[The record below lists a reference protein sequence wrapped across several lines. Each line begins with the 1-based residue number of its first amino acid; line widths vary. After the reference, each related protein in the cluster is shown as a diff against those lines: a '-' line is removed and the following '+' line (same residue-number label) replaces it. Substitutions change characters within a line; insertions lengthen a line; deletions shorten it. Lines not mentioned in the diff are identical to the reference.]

1 VNFVF
6 AHPGAALPREEMMM
20 TIRCFLPVLLLAAAT
35 ACPAHANELAP
46 LLAQLS
52 AAPPSAPMPA
62 AMPEAITPKSASL
75 TDISDV
81 WWTATES
88 GWGLQL
94 VQNETTVFATVYL
107 YAADGRPSH
116 YTATLFYAGSHVW
129 AGDLYEATG
138 PWFGAPGFNPSQVA
152 RRRVGTMRFD
162 LVSLST
168 ATLRY
173 DVDGINVAKTVSR
186 LGFVNENYTGVY
198 GGVINQTNAGC
209 TPSYQNGTYTGQ
221 VTAFRITQTGAAITA
236 QAAMAGGGSCTYT
249 GTYEQHGKLG
259 FVGGTYTCTSG
270 EVGTISMLDMRV
282 LPWGIALRFTASNN
296 YCATVTGEVT
306 ATRIP
311 G

>member
-1 VNFVF
+1 M
-6 AHPGAALPREEMMM
+6 R
-20 TIRCFLPVLLLAAAT
+20 IRRFLPMFLLAAA
-35 ACPAHANELAP
+35 AALPAHANELAP
-46 LLAQLS
+46 LLAQLG
-52 AAPPSAPMPA
+52 AAPPSALTPA
-62 AMPEAITPKSASL
+62 AMPEAIAPKSASL

-138 PWFGAPGFNPSQVA
+138 PWFGAPGFNPGQVA

-173 DVDGINVAKTVSR
+173 DVDGVNVAKTVSR

-198 GGVINQTNAGC
+198 GGVINRDERRLHAVVSERELHRAGHRL
-209 TPSYQNGTYTGQ
+209 PHHADRRRHHRPGSDGRGRELHLHRSLRAARQ
-221 VTAFRITQTGAAITA
+221 ARIRGRHLHLHERRGRHHFDARHAGAAVGHR
-236 QAAMAGGGSCTYT
+236 AARHR
-249 GTYEQHGKLG
+249 EQQL
-259 FVGGTYTCTSG
+259 
-270 EVGTISMLDMRV
+270 
-282 LPWGIALRFTASNN
+282 LPDGDR
-296 YCATVTGEVT
+296 
-306 ATRIP
+306 
-311 G
+311 